1 MNSTSAKDKVIEA
14 SITLFNT
21 KGFDGTS
28 IRDIASKAGVNI
40 ANVSYYFKNK
50 QGLLEYL
57 ISSYMDQYIQVI
69 ERVMKKAE
77 SQNSRESLF
86 QLVQAIMNFQTENKH
101 LTRFV
106 FREMT
111 LDNVL
116 TREVMTTYLAKEKY
130 YIKHLLDTGI
140 RTKEFRKVS
149 ISSTIAQL
157 KGMLIMPFIQP
168 QYLTEVL
175 HVIPY
180 EDYFYK
186 QYVTELQKWIDL
198 SICIDYTPSLKAA
211 LL

>member
-1 MNSTSAKDKVIEA
+1 MNSSSAKDKVIEA
-14 SITLFNT
+14 SISLFNT

-28 IRDIASKAGVNI
+28 IRDIASKAGVNV

-57 ISSYMDQYIQVI
+57 ISLYMDQYIQII

-77 SQNSRESLF
+77 TQNSRESLYN
-86 QLVQAIMNFQTENKH
+86 LVHAIMGFQAENKH

-130 YIKHLLDTGI
+130 YLKYLFETGI

-149 ISSTIAQL
+149 IPSTIAQL
-157 KGMLIMPFIQP
+157 KGMLMMPFIQP

-186 QYVTELQKWIDL
+186 QYLSELQKWIDH
-198 SICIDYTPSLKAA
+198 SICIDYTPTLKAA
-211 LL
+211 LF